1 MSDDVEREAGGVMIL
16 CSVVIPCHNY
26 GRFLRGA
33 IESVLA
39 QTYAAVELIVVDY
52 ESTDDTPHVVAA
64 YPRVRYLQR
73 PNLGIGAARNDG
85 LRASVGEFVLFL
97 DADDRLVVPD
107 AVATS
112 AACLEAHP
120 DCAFAYGH
128 LRFFDESGPAQYRGA
143 APRGC
148 LCEDDPYRWMLRM
161 NNPLRIPGAVL
172 YRRRILDEA
181 GGFAAD
187 LATKNDLDLNM
198 RLARAH
204 PICCNDRAVLEH
216 RIDYSNRS
224 LSRHWRQGL
233 ADAVAVQRRQR
244 PYVVE
249 HPTYEEAFRT
259 GLRVA
264 RSYWGGH
271 LAEETITLAAAGSL
285 RGAGRN
291 LLTLARWHP
300 AGLIDLVASLG
311 KRIYCRLRHQRDP
324 EI

>member
-1 MSDDVEREAGGVMIL
+1 MTL
-16 CSVVIPCHNY
+16 CSVVIPCHDY
-26 GRFLRGA
+26 GRFLPGA

-39 QTYAAVELIVVDY
+39 QAYPEVELIVVDY
-52 ESTDDTPHVVAA
+52 ESTDDTPHVAA
-64 YPRVRYLQR
+64 GYPRARYLRR
-73 PNLGIGAARNDG
+73 PNLGVGAARNDG
-85 LRASVGEFVLFL
+85 LRASAGEFVLFL

-107 AVATS
+107 ALATS

-128 LRFFDESGPAQYRGA
+128 LRFFDDSGPARYRGA

-148 LCEDDPYRWMLRM
+148 LCDDDPYRWMLRM

-181 GGFAAD
+181 GGFATD

-216 RIDYSNRS
+216 RIDYSHRS
-224 LSRHWRQGL
+224 LSRNWRRGL

-244 PYVVE
+244 AYVVE
-249 HPTYEEAFRT
+249 HPAYEDAFRT

-285 RGAGRN
+285 RRAGRN
-291 LLTLARWHP
+291 LLTMARWHP
-300 AGLIDLVASLG
+300 AGLIDLGARLG
-311 KRIYCRLRHQRDP
+311 RRTCRRLTATRSSRRCRGSQPARRR
-324 EI
+324 